1 MPEITLDVIDEI
13 KGKLED
19 IFTSDMEV
27 DDYTGD
33 MVPSIDDLPDRN
45 RGLLLTNCSI
55 LFVDIRSS
63 TQLSD
68 RSQAKSM
75 AKIYRAFARAMSM
88 CIYSCGGRV
97 RQIAGDRVMGVFVDD
112 AEESAVNKALNA
124 GRAIITVV
132 EHIFNPLCKN
142 NINNKTI
149 ECGVGIDLG
158 RVLTT
163 SVGIEF
169 EGENTRDLVWAGKIA
184 NIASKH
190 TDLAEAREIFV
201 TNRFYNKLPALSKTN
216 AEGED
221 IWKQQYRIKGNSIFE
236 GYSVADYYLDC
247 ISDEEA
253 EELKATSE
261 LLHAE
266 RSNENELNGINEGQ
280 IIAKVVEGV
289 RRQTTDLLQ
298 RFESVIDREHKV
310 NANEAAYSIRE
321 QTLTEKERAIAKR
334 EAELKEKEVQ
344 LASKVEYS
352 KNQAVYEVKTIFLRE
367 NIDSFSLKECLT
379 FMEEIQKLGEKIGKS
394 SVEYKSDLYHWKL
407 VRYFKEKEI
416 SIAFGI
422 IIEQLTNKLNF
433 MILPFKDDIVSIVK
447 QLGKEQEYLEA
458 VKYHIKTY
466 KPRIENVIELRDIL
480 RKLGIDS
487 QFVENV
493 NLIQG

>member
-1 MPEITLDVIDEI
+1 MPEITLAVIDEI
-13 KGKLED
+13 KGKLEE

-27 DDYTGD
+27 DDFTGD
-33 MVPSIDDLPDRN
+33 TVPSIDDLPDRN

-149 ECGVGIDLG
+149 QCGVGIDLG

-169 EGENTRDLVWAGKIA
+169 EGENARDLVWAGKIA

-216 AEGED
+216 ADGED

-236 GYSVADYYLDC
+236 GYSVGDYYLDC

-261 LLHAE
+261 LLQVE
-266 RSNENELNGINEGQ
+266 RPNENELNGINEGQ

-298 RFESVIDREHKV
+298 RFESIIDREHKV
-310 NANEAAYSIRE
+310 SANEAAYSIRE
-321 QTLTEKERAIAKR
+321 QTLNEKERSIVKR
-334 EAELKEKEVQ
+334 EAELKEKEAQ
-344 LASKVEYS
+344 LSSKVEYS
-352 KNQAVYEVKTIFLRE
+352 RNKAIYEVKSIFLRE
-367 NIDSFSLKECLT
+367 NIDSFSLKECLALL
-379 FMEEIQKLGEKIGKS
+379 EEIQELGERIGKS
-394 SVEYKSDLYHWKL
+394 SADCKLDLYYWKL
-407 VRYFKEKEI
+407 IKYFKSKEI
-416 SIAFGI
+416 SIAFTI
-422 IIEQLTNKLNF
+422 IIEQLTNELSYF
-433 MILPFKDDIVSIVK
+433 GYLFKEDIISVVK
-447 QLGKEQEYLEA
+447 QLGKEKEYLEA
-458 VKYHIKTY
+458 VIYHIKTY
-466 KPRIENVIELRDIL
+466 NPKVETVIALKDIL
-480 RKLGIDS
+480 RKLGFEN
-487 QFVENV
+487 QFLGNV